1 MIEDKE
7 NHFYFYQTSWYYKL
21 DRSITYKLGRKKR
34 ENWEVV
40 AITLVTAIIT
50 GWALN
55 SLLILVVMLVSGLLF
70 GLFNEDEEGL

>member
-21 DRSITYKLGRKKR
+21 DGSITYKLDKKKR
-34 ENWEVV
+34 ENWKL
-40 AITLVTAIIT
+40 AGITLVTAIIT

>member
-7 NHFYFYQTSWYYKL
+7 NHFYFYQTSRYYKL